1 MHLDSYG
8 MGAFKLTGAGVS
20 VCSVGRVALRP
31 TGQVVPLGVLVLRI
45 ATARSVRNPAGV
57 VLLRVIHPDPSAGIH
72 HVPIVD
78 CVIAVAT
85 TVHAIVKKT

>member
-31 TGQVVPLGVLVLRI
+31 TGQVVPLGVLVLCV
-45 ATARSVRNPAGV
+45 AARCVRSPAGV
-57 VLLRVIHPDPSAGIH
+57 VHPDPSAGIH
-72 HVPIVD
+72 VPVVD

-85 TVHAIVKKT
+85 TVHAIMKET